1 VREEA
6 VQRRAK
12 QETKPV
18 ARSSVPR
25 IALLGALA
33 GVLGGAFWI
42 AAGPVVGQAKRE
54 APLALD
60 GPASTVPWTRYRDW
74 PKANWDKFNTLAKS
88 DASPPA
94 PKPEAVKKITE
105 EIKGDAAQGQKLVFD
120 RRRGGGC
127 LACHAMGPASAGQQ
141 VGNVAPDLSEIGKA
155 GRTDEWFYNYI
166 YDARVYN
173 PETVMPPWGAHGL
186 YNDEEIRHM
195 VAFLKTL
202 KTPVV
207 FKTAVDDPGK
217 RPVPKEDRDNLDAM
231 VNPGMWAVDK
241 AKELWT
247 AKGPSGGACVACHA
261 NPGAQFKTWAAS
273 MPRWEPRLNKVVGVE
288 EFVFRHAKATTGHS
302 WPMQSE
308 QNLAM
313 SIYLRNVA
321 NGAEI
326 KVDTT
331 SAGAKEAAA
340 RGEKLMAT
348 KIGQLNFACYDCHAP
363 AKGALKWI
371 RGQWLGESKGQI
383 PHFPTWRTS
392 RLEIWDIRKRFQWC
406 GVAIRANE
414 LPPDAKEYGELELY
428 LTSLNNGLKLNV
440 PGIRH

>member
-1 VREEA
+1 MQPSAKRE
-6 VQRRAK
+6 AK
-12 QETKPV
+12 RV
-18 ARSSVPR
+18 SGAGARR
-25 IALLGALA
+25 IALFGVVA
-33 GVLGGAFWI
+33 GMLGGALWV
-42 AAGPVVGQAKRE
+42 AAGPAEGQAKRG
-54 APLALD
+54 APLTLD
-60 GPASTVPWTRYRDW
+60 GPASVVPWTRYRDW
-74 PKANWDKFNTLAKS
+74 PKPNWDKFNTLSKT

-94 PKPEAVKKITE
+94 PKPETVRKISE
-105 EIKGDAAQGQKLVFD
+105 EIKGDPAEGRNLVFD

-127 LACHAMGPASAGQQ
+127 LACHAMGPATAGAQ
-141 VGNVAPDLSEIGKA
+141 VGNVAPDLSEIGNA

-173 PETVMPPWGAHGL
+173 PETVMPPWGTHGL
-186 YNDEEIRHM
+186 YNDQEIRHM
-195 VAFLKTL
+195 VVFLKTL
-202 KTPVV
+202 KTPVKY
-207 FKTAVDDPGK
+207 KTDIDDPGK
-217 RPVPKEDRDNLDAM
+217 RPVPTEDRDNLDAL

-241 AKELWT
+241 AKELWA

-261 NPGAQFKTWAAS
+261 NPEAQFKTWAAS
-273 MPRWEPRLNKVVGVE
+273 MPRWEQRLNKVMGVE

-302 WPMQSE
+302 WLMQSE

-313 SIYLRNVA
+313 AVYLRHIA

-326 KVDTT
+326 KVDVVSTP
-331 SAGAKEAAA
+331 AKAAAA
-340 RGEKLMAT
+340 RGHQLMER
-348 KIGQLNFACYDCHAP
+348 KIGQLNFACLDCHNP

-392 RLEIWDIRKRFQWC
+392 RLEIWDLRKRFQWC

-428 LTSLNNGLKLNV
+428 LTSLNNGLKYNV

>member
-1 VREEA
+1 MHDAPSKKNAFPNGRGRARGAMFVALGAA
-6 VQRRAK
+6 V
-12 QETKPV
+12 V
-18 ARSSVPR
+18 G
-25 IALLGALA
+25 GALA
-33 GVLGGAFWI
+33 LEIGEVAGQGG
-42 AAGPVVGQAKRE
+42 RE

-60 GPASTVPWTRYRDW
+60 GSAAPTPWARYRDW
-74 PKANWDKFNTLAKS
+74 PKPNWDKFNTLAKQ

-94 PKPEAVKKITE
+94 PKPEALKKITE
-105 EIKGDAAQGQKLVFD
+105 EIKGDPAQGQKLAFD
-120 RRRGGGC
+120 RSRGGGC

-141 VGNVAPDLSEIGKA
+141 VGNVAPDLSEIGNA

-173 PETVMPPWGAHGL
+173 AETVMPPWGTHGL
-186 YNDEEIRHM
+186 FNDEEIRHM

-202 KTPVV
+202 KTPV
-207 FKTAVDDPGK
+207 KYRTTVDDPEK

-241 AKELWT
+241 AKALWS
-247 AKGPSGGACVACHA
+247 AKGPSGRACVDCHA
-261 NPGAQFKTWAAS
+261 SPETQLNTWAAS
-273 MPRWEPRLNKVVGVE
+273 MPKFEPRLNRVIGVE

-308 QNLAM
+308 ENLAVA
-313 SIYLRNVA
+313 INLRHMA

-326 KVDTT
+326 RVDTT
-331 SAGAKEAAA
+331 SPGAKEAAE
-340 RGEKLMAT
+340 RGKALMDA
-348 KIGQLNFACYDCHAP
+348 KIGQLNFACFDCHTP

-414 LPPDAKEYGELELY
+414 LPPDAPQYNDLELY
-428 LTSLNNGLKLNV
+428 LTSLNNGLKLSV

>member
-1 VREEA
+1 M
-6 VQRRAK
+6 QSSAK
-12 QETKPV
+12 RKPKRV
-18 ARSSVPR
+18 AGAGARR
-25 IALLGALA
+25 IALIGAAA
-33 GVLGGAFWI
+33 GMLGGALWG
-42 AAGPVVGQAKRE
+42 AAGPADGQAKRE
-54 APLALD
+54 APLALE
-60 GPASTVPWTRYRDW
+60 GPASPVPWKRYADW
-74 PKANWDKFNTLAKS
+74 PQPNWDKFNTLAKT

-94 PKPEAVKKITE
+94 PKPEAVRKIAE
-105 EIKGDAAQGQKLVFD
+105 EIKGDPAQGQKLVFD
-120 RRRGGGC
+120 RSRGGGC
-127 LACHAMGPASAGQQ
+127 LACHAMGPATAGAQ
-141 VGNVAPDLSEIGKA
+141 VGNVGPDLSDIGNA
-155 GRTDEWFYNYI
+155 GRTDEWFYNYVF
-166 YDARVYN
+166 DARVYN

-202 KTPVV
+202 KTPV
-207 FKTAVDDPGK
+207 KYRSDADNPEK
-217 RPVPKEDRDNLDAM
+217 RPVPKEDRDNLDAL

-241 AKELWT
+241 AKELWS

-261 NPGAQFKTWAAS
+261 NPEAQFKTWAAS
-273 MPRWEPRLNKVVGVE
+273 MPRWEQRLNKVMGVE

-302 WPMQSE
+302 WLMQSE

-313 SIYLRNVA
+313 AVYLRHIA

-326 KVDTT
+326 KVDVT
-331 SAGAKEAAA
+331 STPAKAAAA
-340 RGEKLMAT
+340 RGHQLMER
-348 KIGQLNFACYDCHAP
+348 KVGQLNFACVDCHAP

-406 GVAIRANE
+406 GVAVRAND

-428 LTSLNNGLKLNV
+428 LTSLSNGLKFNV

>member
-1 VREEA
+1 VRT
-6 VQRRAK
+6 RRA
-12 QETKPV
+12 TFV
-18 ARSSVPR
+18 AF
-25 IALLGALA
+25 GAA
-33 GVLGGAFWI
+33 AVLGGAL
-42 AAGPVVGQAKRE
+42 ALETAPLQSQARKE

-60 GPASTVPWTRYRDW
+60 GPAHTAPWARYRDW
-74 PKANWDKFNTLAKS
+74 PRAKWDKFNTLAKT
-88 DASPPA
+88 DASPAA
-94 PKPEAVKKITE
+94 PKPEGVKKIAE
-105 EIKGDAAQGQKLVFD
+105 EIKGDAAQGQRLAFD
-120 RRRGGGC
+120 RSRGGGC
-127 LACHAMGPASAGQQ
+127 LACHAMGPASAGAQ
-141 VGNVAPDLSEIGKA
+141 VGNVAPDLSEIGNA

-173 PETVMPPWGAHGL
+173 SETVMPPWGAHGL
-186 YNDEEIRHM
+186 FNDEEIRHM
-195 VAFLKTL
+195 VVFLKTL
-202 KTPVV
+202 KTPV
-207 FKTAVDDPGK
+207 KYRSDVDNPEK

-241 AKELWT
+241 GKELWA

-261 NPGAQFKTWAAS
+261 NPEALFKTWAAS
-273 MPRWEPRLNKVVGVE
+273 MPKFEPRLKQVLGVE

-313 SIYLRNVA
+313 AIYLRHLA

-331 SAGAKEAAA
+331 SPGAKEAAE
-340 RGEKLMAT
+340 RGEKLMGT
-348 KIGQLNFACYDCHAP
+348 KIGQLNFACYDCHTP

-392 RLEIWDIRKRFQWC
+392 RLEIWDLRKRFQWC

-414 LPPDAKEYGELELY
+414 LPPDAPQYNDLELY

>member
-1 VREEA
+1 MHQASNKKSAIVGGRVR
-6 VQRRAK
+6 
-12 QETKPV
+12 TV
-18 ARSSVPR
+18 AF
-25 IALLGALA
+25 IALGVAVIGGALA
-33 GVLGGAFWI
+33 LESGEVA
-42 AAGPVVGQAKRE
+42 GQARRE

-60 GPASTVPWTRYRDW
+60 GAASTAPWTRYRDW
-74 PKANWDKFNTLAKS
+74 PKPSWDKFNTLAKT

-105 EIKGDAAQGQKLVFD
+105 EIKGDPAQGQKLAFD
-120 RRRGGGC
+120 RSRGGGC
-127 LACHAMGPASAGQQ
+127 LACHAMGPASAGAQ
-141 VGNVAPDLSEIGKA
+141 VGNVAPDLSEIGNA

-173 PETVMPPWGAHGL
+173 AETVMPPWGAHGFFK
-186 YNDEEIRHM
+186 DEEIRDM

-202 KTPVV
+202 KTPV
-207 FKTAVDDPGK
+207 KYRTTVDDPEK

-241 AKELWT
+241 AKELWA
-247 AKGPSGGACVACHA
+247 AKGPGGGACVACHA
-261 NPGAQFKTWAAS
+261 TPETQFKTWAAS
-273 MPRWEPRLNKVVGVE
+273 MPRYEARLQRVIGVE

-302 WPMQSE
+302 WLMQGE

-313 SIYLRNVA
+313 SIYLRHLA

-331 SAGAKEAAA
+331 SPGAKEAAT

-348 KIGQLNFACYDCHAP
+348 KIGQLNFACYDCHTP

-406 GVAIRANE
+406 GVAIRADE
-414 LPPDAKEYGELELY
+414 LPPDAAQYNDLELY

>member
-1 VREEA
+1 VYLRP
-6 VQRRAK
+6 K
-12 QETKPV
+12 HETKRMASLRAPV
-18 ARSSVPR
+18 
-25 IALLGALA
+25 IALFAAAGALS
-33 GVLGGAFWI
+33 I
-42 AAGPVVGQAKRE
+42 AATPALGQAKRE
-54 APLALD
+54 APLALE
-60 GPASTVPWTRYRDW
+60 GSASPAPWARYRGW
-74 PKANWDKFNTLAKS
+74 PRANWDKFNTLTKA

-94 PKPEAVKKITE
+94 PKPEAVKKIAA
-105 EIKGDAAQGQKLVFD
+105 EIKGDPAQGQKLVFD
-120 RRRGGGC
+120 RGRGGGC
-127 LACHAMGPASAGQQ
+127 LACHAMGPATAGAQ
-141 VGNVAPDLSEIGKA
+141 VGNVAPDLSEIGNA

-202 KTPVV
+202 KTPV
-207 FKTAVDDPGK
+207 KYRTDVDNPEK

-231 VNPGMWAVDK
+231 TNPGMWAVEK
-241 AKELWT
+241 AKELWA

-261 NPGAQFKTWAAS
+261 NPEAQLKTWGAS

-302 WPMQSE
+302 WLMQGE

-313 SIYLRNVA
+313 AIYLRYIA
-321 NGAEI
+321 NDAEI
-326 KVDTT
+326 KVDTA
-331 SAGAKEAAA
+331 SPGAKEAAQ
-340 RGEKLMAT
+340 RGEKLMGQ
-348 KIGQLNFACYDCHAP
+348 KIGQLNFACYDCHTA

-428 LTSLNNGLKLNV
+428 LTSLNNGLKLSV

>member
-1 VREEA
+1 MQQTPNNDERGWA
-6 VQRRAK
+6 RAW
-12 QETKPV
+12 TKRATFV
-18 ARSSVPR
+18 A
-25 IALLGALA
+25 LGAGLI
-33 GVLGGAFWI
+33 GGAFLV
-42 AAGPVVGQAKRE
+42 ADGPVQGQAKRE

-60 GPASTVPWTRYRDW
+60 GPASTAPWTRYRDW
-74 PKANWDKFNTLAKS
+74 PKPSWNNFNTLVKT

-105 EIKGDAAQGQKLVFD
+105 EIKGDPAQGQRLAFD
-120 RRRGGGC
+120 RSRGGGC

-141 VGNVAPDLSEIGKA
+141 VGNVAPDLSDIGNA

-173 PETVMPPWGAHGL
+173 PETVMPPWGTHGFFK
-186 YNDEEIRHM
+186 DDEIRHM
-195 VAFLKTL
+195 VAFVKTL
-202 KTPVV
+202 KTPV
-207 FKTAVDDPGK
+207 KYRNDVDDPNK

-241 AKELWT
+241 GKELWE

-261 NPGAQFKTWAAS
+261 NAATQFKTWAAA
-273 MPRWEPRLNKVVGVE
+273 MPKFEPRLKQVIGVE
-288 EFVFRHAKATTGHS
+288 EFVFRHAKATTGHA

-308 QNLAM
+308 QNLAV
-313 SIYLRNVA
+313 SIYLRFLA

-331 SAGAKEAAA
+331 SPGAKEAAQ
-340 RGEKLMAT
+340 RGEKLMGT
-348 KIGQLNFACYDCHAP
+348 KIGQLNFACYDCHTP

-392 RLEIWDIRKRFQWC
+392 RLEIWDLRKRFQWC
-406 GVAIRANE
+406 GVAIRADE
-414 LPPDAKEYGELELY
+414 LPPDAAQYNDLELY
-428 LTSLNNGLKLNV
+428 LTSLNNGLTLNV